1 MTPAS
6 IPTCRPGLLALLA
19 ASLLGAPL
27 LARAE
32 VLYKLNTQ
40 CSLGAGN
47 PQPCLVEAI
56 NEKGAT
62 LYRQTIGSSTETIR
76 ITDQPVRMER
86 WDAQTK
92 AWQSLTSAAA
102 RFSRNTVCFNGRDL
116 CVVNPNYLNSVV
128 QDRPEAMAGRDLVQV
143 FFGKDGRINLSCYDD
158 GCQKVAP

>member
-1 MTPAS
+1 MTSVS

-27 LARAE
+27 VAKSE

-47 PQPCLVEAI
+47 PQPCQVEAI

-62 LYRQTIGSSTETIR
+62 LYRQTIGSTTETIR

-92 AWQSLTSAAA
+92 RWQSLTSAAA

-128 QDRPEAMAGRDLVQV
+128 QDRSEAMASRDLVQV

-158 GCQKVAP
+158 GCKKVAP

>member
-1 MTPAS
+1 MTPVS
-6 IPTCRPGLLALLA
+6 ISTCRPWLLALLA

-32 VLYKLNTQ
+32 VLYKLSTQ
-40 CSLGAGN
+40 CTLGAGN
-47 PQPCLVEAI
+47 PQPCQVEAI

-62 LYRQTIGSSTETIR
+62 LYRQTIGSTTETIR

-86 WDAQTK
+86 WDAQAK
-92 AWQSLTSAAA
+92 GWQSLTSAAA

>member
-1 MTPAS
+1 MTPVS
-6 IPTCRPGLLALLA
+6 SLTCRPGLLALLA
-19 ASLLGAPL
+19 ASLLGTPL
-27 LARAE
+27 MARGE
-32 VLYKLNTQ
+32 VLYKLSTQ

-62 LYRQTIGSSTETIR
+62 LYRQTIGSTTETIR

-86 WDAQTK
+86 WDAQAK
-92 AWQSLTSAAA
+92 RWQSLTSAAA

-116 CVVNPNYLNSVV
+116 CVVNPNYLNSV
-128 QDRPEAMAGRDLVQV
+128 QEDRPEAMAGRDLVQV
-143 FFGKDGRINLSCYDD
+143 VFGKDGRINLSCYDD